1 MSVLNFPFEPNC
13 DCFILSIF
21 ELMLFIHRQPSLS
34 RVNAILN
41 GNLLD
46 FLATCFD
53 KIFRNCKIS
62 ENTELIQQ
70 RAGYDVKL
78 QCNLTGL
85 VDERKLADIKIHW
98 YFKVGKMDI
107 QLFHKRGITS
117 QFLDSNA
124 ATTIAINL
132 EMATTGR
139 HCPASPA
146 CAGQSC
152 GCAM

>member
-1 MSVLNFPFEPNC
+1 MSVLNFPFELNC
-13 DCFILSIF
+13 DCFILIIF

-34 RVNAILN
+34 RVNTILN

-107 QLFHKRGITS
+107 
-117 QFLDSNA
+117 
-124 ATTIAINL
+124 
-132 EMATTGR
+132 
-139 HCPASPA
+139 
-146 CAGQSC
+146 
-152 GCAM
+152 